1 MQPGDR
7 IENYVL
13 IEQIGQGGQAA
24 VWSAE
29 DEQLK
34 RMVAVKTIDLTAPIV
49 APGSSMA
56 TIGADEQ
63 AARFR
68 SEAKIIAELEHP
80 NILPIYSFGQRG
92 NWLYIVMRY
101 MAGGTLRKLINRE
114 KVDLDRLIK
123 LAEPLA
129 DALDMAHQHRIVHR
143 DIKSV
148 NVLLDAQHRPYLADF
163 GLSVTIGDPSQQSG
177 SGTLAYMSPE
187 QLRGEPVDH
196 RSDIYAF
203 GILLYEMLTKD
214 VPAAGNQ
221 HWNLA
226 QMISRAALPVPDD
239 APHAVAE
246 VLRRTTAYDPAD
258 RYPSAMAVIE
268 ALRAAQR
275 TLEASAAE
283 AIDDGLLTLLPISDP
298 AYQAQVEA
306 ERLFAGALEKW
317 ADGAGRFRLYEEDF
331 KYVDSFY
338 SVGDELGMSLD
349 EAARR
354 LMLRG
359 ALEHGHNLDY
369 WWEQAGSV
377 AEQRAVALQTL
388 SSELASARLR
398 AIERLESIPDSHPP
412 AIPIRVATIIHRDPE
427 PAVRLA
433 GVRLLEARAEKATAW
448 RDFAFG
454 EVIDNV
460 LADLASNDAARPL
473 TLASRGPADS
483 VAQAAARAIGRIRA
497 GNAARKVA
505 QHAAEGSA
513 TAREAL
519 IAIRDEAPSLPP
531 GVEQGLRARTFG
543 LLSLRQFFRRGL
555 LARYLGAALG
565 FGLGFAAIQFF
576 QYGERELLFQQA
588 VGNAIASGALYGA
601 LAGLAVLFASEL
613 AARLRA
619 WNRIGRILLALVVGS
634 LFSALLFIV
643 LRQYY
648 YFNPE
653 PVDNVIWLVGPIIV
667 FIAGFALASG
677 LTRNV
682 LLRMLGGGL
691 GVFLAVYGSH
701 LAYETGQTYD
711 PVLFFNQTEGVNQP
725 LALSLILAVLLG
737 VVTYLPDVVRRLR
750 GNGRS

>member
-34 RMVAVKTIDLTAPIV
+34 RMVAIKTIDLTAPII
-49 APGSSMA
+49 APGSTMA

-63 AARFR
+63 SARFR

-92 NWLYIVMRY
+92 DWLYIIMRY

-114 KVDLDRLIK
+114 KVDLDRLVK

-187 QLRGEPVDH
+187 QLRGEAVDH

-226 QMISRAALPVPDD
+226 QMISRASLPVPDD
-239 APHAVAE
+239 MPQAVVD
-246 VLRRTTAYDPAD
+246 VLRRATAYDPAD
-258 RYPSAMAVIE
+258 RYPNAMAVVE
-268 ALRAAQR
+268 DLRVAQR
-275 TLEASAAE
+275 TLEASLAPSM
-283 AIDDGLLTLLPISDP
+283 DDGLLTLLPISDP

-398 AIERLESIPDSHPP
+398 AIERLETIPDSHPP

-427 PAVRLA
+427 SEVRLA
-433 GVRLLEARAEKATAW
+433 GVRLLEARA
-448 RDFAFG
+448 RDG
-454 EVIDNV
+454 DR
-460 LADLASNDAARPL
+460 LA
-473 TLASRGPADS
+473 
-483 VAQAAARAIGRIRA
+483 
-497 GNAARKVA
+497 
-505 QHAAEGSA
+505 
-513 TAREAL
+513 
-519 IAIRDEAPSLPP
+519 
-531 GVEQGLRARTFG
+531 
-543 LLSLRQFFRRGL
+543 
-555 LARYLGAALG
+555 
-565 FGLGFAAIQFF
+565 
-576 QYGERELLFQQA
+576 
-588 VGNAIASGALYGA
+588 
-601 LAGLAVLFASEL
+601 
-613 AARLRA
+613 
-619 WNRIGRILLALVVGS
+619 
-634 LFSALLFIV
+634 
-643 LRQYY
+643 
-648 YFNPE
+648 
-653 PVDNVIWLVGPIIV
+653 
-667 FIAGFALASG
+667 
-677 LTRNV
+677 
-682 LLRMLGGGL
+682 
-691 GVFLAVYGSH
+691 
-701 LAYETGQTYD
+701 
-711 PVLFFNQTEGVNQP
+711 
-725 LALSLILAVLLG
+725 
-737 VVTYLPDVVRRLR
+737 
-750 GNGRS
+750 